1 MTDRSPSG
9 SAPRR
14 VDVAIRGRG
23 IVAHTLALAL
33 SQQGLRVALV
43 ADEALAPAASAP
55 AVRAYALN
63 SASRQLLES
72 VRAWPEGEAI
82 TPISAMRGWGDQRAE
97 LGFVPPAG
105 ADSAVGWIV
114 DVPAREQRLAQALD
128 FAPGITRSHSAP
140 TAALTVVCEGK
151 HSPTRAALG
160 LPMAVRRY
168 PHTALAARLHA
179 SVPHGGVARQWFVRS
194 ADGLGHEI
202 LALLPMGGA
211 QGSEVAL
218 VWSLP
223 HADAQAW
230 LQAEPAALASAVQDR
245 SEHGLGELTLSSAAQ
260 AWPLQCARAERW
272 FATGPQGSVV
282 LAGDAA
288 HTMHPLAGQGLN
300 VGLGDVATLA
310 QVLREREYWRPLGDP
325 KLLRRYERARA
336 ADVAAMQWLTD
347 GLFDLFGHTDPRV
360 EQPRHWGFQAVHR
373 FTPVRNW
380 LTRQAMGQTA

>member
-55 AVRAYALN
+55 DVRAYALN

-82 TPISAMRGWGDQRAE
+82 TPISAMRVWGDQRAE

-105 ADSAVGWIV
+105 ADGALGWIV
-114 DVPAREQRLAQALD
+114 DVPALEQRLEQALD
-128 FAPGITRSHSAP
+128 FAPGITRSDTVP

-223 HADAQAW
+223 HGDAQAW

-347 GLFDLFGHTDPRV
+347 GLFDLFGHPDPRV
-360 EQPRHWGFQAVHR
+360 EQLRHWGLQAVHR